1 MTLTRLESRWAEA
14 AMEAIFPGSPETGL
28 AGIRTMNVA
37 AFFREFVATLPW
49 RAALGV
55 RLAVW
60 LVAVAPWFL
69 LRRFV
74 TIAKLNVV
82 EREWVIATLIAS
94 RSYAVRSLAMLLKAL
109 GALLYAADD
118 RVRTRMAPGRAG
130 RPVRLRKGAAP
141 A

>member
-1 MTLTRLESRWAEA
+1 MTLTRLERRWAQA
-14 AMEAIFPGSPETGL
+14 AMVAIFPGSVEAGL
-28 AGIRTMNVA
+28 AGIGVMQIDG
-37 AFFREFVATLPW
+37 FLREVMRTLPF

-74 TIAKLNVV
+74 TIAGLGPA
-82 EREWVIATLIAS
+82 ERERVISLLVAS
-94 RSYAVRSLAMLLKAL
+94 RWYAVRSLALLLKAI

-118 RVRTRMAPGRAG
+118 RVRRHMAPP
-130 RPVRLRKGAAP
+130 RPRLAQLRVRAP